1 MIGRRSTARRPVPPA
16 VRGPKPAA
24 LRPGARPGGTIRRT
38 KPVKRASARILTPVR
53 AGAALALL
61 VAVGGLYGATASDL
75 FVARTTT
82 VTGNTW
88 TSEDAILAA
97 LSLPDGQNV
106 FTLGTADLE
115 QRLEAIPAV
124 AAADVSVSLPDQVQV
139 AVAEREALVA
149 WAVGGHRYLVDA
161 RGRLFGEMGDQPDG
175 APSLPVITDRRY
187 ASTGLGIGSTLDAV
201 SLDAALRLGSLT
213 PADVGS
219 SGESLSVRVD
229 DTNGFVLHG
238 APTGW
243 NAIFGF
249 YTPTLRTTDL
259 IPGQVRLLRS
269 MMAHYGERDVR
280 RVILANERSG
290 TVVERSTPKPS
301 DSPQP

>member
-1 MIGRRSTARRPVPPA
+1 MLGRRSTGRRPMGSARV
-16 VRGPKPAA
+16 PKPVA
-24 LRPGARPGGTIRRT
+24 LRPGARPVGGNRRT

-61 VAVGGLYGATASDL
+61 AAVGGLYGAMASDL
-75 FVARTTT
+75 FLARGTD

-88 TSEDAILAA
+88 TDEGVILAA
-97 LSLPDGQNV
+97 LAVPPGQNV
-106 FTLGTADLE
+106 FTLGTDELE
-115 QRLEAIPAV
+115 RRLEGIPAV
-124 AAADVSVSLPDQVQV
+124 AGADVSIALPDRLQVS
-139 AVAEREALVA
+139 VAERVALVA

-161 RGRLFGEMGDQPDG
+161 DGTLFGEMGEEIPAGSPDV
-175 APSLPVITDRRY
+175 PVVTDRRL
-187 ASTGLGIGSTLDAV
+187 ASRALGIGSRLDEV

-213 PADVGS
+213 PPDIGS
-219 SGESLSVRVD
+219 GAAALSVRVD

-238 APTGW
+238 EPQGW

-269 MMAHYGERDVR
+269 LLLDHDEANVQ
-280 RVILANERSG
+280 RVILADERSG
-290 TVVERSTPKPS
+290 TFVPRRTPEPS